1 MNLHEHQAKTL
12 LRPHGVRVPPH
23 RVVLRA
29 GDAERATQQ
38 LIDETGAAHFVV
50 KAQIH
55 AGGRGKGRFSEDP
68 TLGGVQR
75 VASPGEVAA
84 MATRMLGRTLVTRQT
99 GPAGR
104 TVNRLLIEP
113 VLPIAREL
121 YVAAVLDRARQ
132 RVCVM
137 ACAEG
142 GMEIEEVAAR
152 APEKILRE
160 WVDPVVGLAAYQAR
174 RLAYGLGLQSKAA
187 KGAAEAFV
195 GVARAFE
202 AEDCTLLE
210 INPLVVTQSN
220 DVLAL
225 DAKIALDDSA
235 AYRHPD
241 WPDLLDR
248 AEENASELSA
258 QAANLAYVKLDG
270 TIGCMVN
277 GAGLAMATM
286 DIIKSFGGS
295 PANFLDVGGSASKD
309 RVATAFKIIV
319 DDPRVAGIFVNIFGG
334 IVHCDLVA
342 QGIVDAV
349 REVGLAVPLVVRLEG
364 THVEQGRAIL
374 AASGLQLTTATDMAD
389 GARQI
394 VALAQS
400 SSAAA
405 CVGSEGVQAR

>member
-23 RVVLRA
+23 RTVLRA
-29 GDAERATQQ
+29 GDAERAARQ
-38 LIDETGAAHFVV
+38 LIDETGAAQFVV

-55 AGGRGKGRFSEDP
+55 AGGRGKGRFKEDP
-68 TLGGVQR
+68 ELGGVQR
-75 VASPGEVAA
+75 VQSTAELVRIAE
-84 MATRMLGRTLVTRQT
+84 RMLGRTLVTLQT

-121 YVAAVLDRARQ
+121 YVAAVLDRVAQ
-132 RVCVM
+132 RICVM
-137 ACAEG
+137 ACGEG
-142 GMEIEEVAAR
+142 GVEIEEVAAR

-160 WVDPVVGLAAYQAR
+160 WVDPVVGLGAYQAR
-174 RLAYGLGLQSKAA
+174 RLAYGLGLRDKAA

-202 AEDCTLLE
+202 QEDCTLLE
-210 INPLVVTQSN
+210 INPLVVTQTN
-220 DVLAL
+220 DVIAL

-235 AYRHPD
+235 AFRHPS
-241 WPDLLDR
+241 WPDLLDT
-248 AEENASELSA
+248 AEEHASELSA
-258 QAANLAYVKLDG
+258 QAANLAYVKLEG

-286 DIIKSFGGS
+286 DIIKSFGDS
-295 PANFLDVGGSASKD
+295 PANFLDVGGGAGKD
-309 RVATAFKIIV
+309 RVVTAFKIIV
-319 DDPRVAGIFVNIFGG
+319 ADANVRGIFVNIFGG

-349 REVGLAVPLVVRLEG
+349 REVGLTVPLVVRLEG
-364 THVEQGRAIL
+364 THVEEGRRIL
-374 AASGLQLTTATDMAD
+374 AASGLRVASATDMAD

-394 VALAQS
+394 VTLAQPEH
-400 SSAAA
+400 AAPA
-405 CVGSEGVQAR
+405 SGSEAATGR